1 MKMRDFWDLLFAFLG
16 MIASWMG
23 PLLWFV
29 AIKFLMTIAGA
40 LFGWII
46 GWFIGST
53 VLEILAQLGITGFSM
68 WQIGA
73 FLGFV
78 GSFFGSTLNFNDF
91 RSFKFFSR

>member
-1 MKMRDFWDLLFAFLG
+1 MKMRDFLDLLFAFLG
-16 MIASWMG
+16 MIASWMV
-23 PLLWFV
+23 PLLWCV
-29 AIKFLMTIAGA
+29 AIKILMTIAGA
-40 LFGWII
+40 LFGWIA

-53 VLEILAQLGITGFSM
+53 VLGILAQLGITGFSM